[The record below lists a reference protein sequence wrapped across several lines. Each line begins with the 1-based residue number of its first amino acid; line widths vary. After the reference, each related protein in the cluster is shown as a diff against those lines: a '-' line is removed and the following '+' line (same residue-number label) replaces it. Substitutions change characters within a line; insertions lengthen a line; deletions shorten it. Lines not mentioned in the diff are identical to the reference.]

1 MGYKNIKI
9 LTIQKKSANADA
21 EKTSSTSAK
30 KKVSWFQLQ
39 FEQQNN
45 FSIDKCF
52 FNPLRVF

>member
-1 MGYKNIKI
+1 MGYRNIKI

-21 EKTSSTSAK
+21 KKTSSTSAKK

-52 FNPLRVF
+52 FNSLRV